1 MNAGAKKMS
10 SGQTATKA
18 GWTRLESPSGPLA
31 VATDP
36 KGAAIACINFF
47 PTSGTPPADC
57 SGLPEVSADQLP
69 AHPILAKA
77 VGQLEE
83 YFAGKRTTFDLP
95 LHLPGTEFQKS
106 VWAALQQIPY
116 GETTTYSDIANRINR
131 PAARRAVGAANGRNP
146 ICICV
151 PCHRVIGSNGQ
162 LVGYSGGLPHK
173 KWLLDMETK
182 NAQVLRAVKNK
193 RRAREQAETTETK
206 EEEITG
212 DKDKDEEKN
221 DEKETKEEP
230 KKRAKKDTTVET
242 SA

>member
-1 MNAGAKKMS
+1 MLIAG
-10 SGQTATKA
+10 GDVL
-18 GWTRLESPSGPLA
+18 GTRS
-31 VATDP
+31 
-36 KGAAIACINFF
+36 
-47 PTSGTPPADC
+47 
-57 SGLPEVSADQLP
+57 
-69 AHPILAKA
+69 
-77 VGQLEE
+77 
-83 YFAGKRTTFDLP
+83 R
-95 LHLPGTEFQKS
+95 
-106 VWAALQQIPY
+106 
-116 GETTTYSDIANRINR
+116 
-131 PAARRAVGAANGRNP
+131 
-146 ICICV
+146 
-151 PCHRVIGSNGQ
+151 SNGQ

>member
-1 MNAGAKKMS
+1 MNADAKKTLS
-10 SGQTATKA
+10 TSG
-18 GWTRLESPSGPLA
+18 GWARLESPSGPLA
-31 VATDP
+31 VATDA

-47 PTSGTPPADC
+47 PTSGAPPADC

-69 AHPILAKA
+69 AHPVLAKA

-193 RRAREQAETTETK
+193 RRAREQETTETK
-206 EEEITG
+206 EEEIKG
-212 DKDKDEEKN
+212 DKEEDEEKETI
-221 DEKETKEEP
+221 DEPT
-230 KKRAKKDTTVET
+230 KRAKKDTTTET
-242 SA
+242 ST